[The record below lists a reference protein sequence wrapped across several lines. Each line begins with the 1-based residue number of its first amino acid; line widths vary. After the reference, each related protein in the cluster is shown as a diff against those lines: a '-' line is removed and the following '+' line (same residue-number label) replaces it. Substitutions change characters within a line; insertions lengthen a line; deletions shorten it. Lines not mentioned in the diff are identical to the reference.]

1 LFCGGASLVESGV
14 LAMTRVRQGRGER
27 RPIETREATVESMSH
42 DGRGV
47 VRIDGKATFVHGAL
61 PGERV
66 RLRIARRHRNF
77 DEAETA
83 AVLEPSADRVE
94 PACERFG
101 VCGGCSL
108 QHLDPRAQIASKQ
121 QVLLDA
127 LRHIGDLEPERVFAP
142 VTGPSPWGY
151 RRKARLGVKFVAK
164 KAKALVGFRERNS
177 SFVTDTDRCPVL
189 HPRVGETLGAL
200 ATLIGSL
207 DIRDRVPQV
216 EVAMGDE
223 ACVFVFRTLVPPS
236 AADADRL
243 RSFGGAH
250 GVAVYVQEGGLDSIR
265 PLDPPGVQLTY
276 ALPEFGVE
284 LEFRPGDFTQV
295 NFDVNRLMVARAV
308 ELLRPQGCE
317 RVLDLFCG
325 LGNFTLPIARRA
337 AEVVGVEGEAGL
349 VARARANAL
358 RNGIGNARFVTA
370 NLYAAL
376 DAEPWA
382 HERFEAALLDPPRTG
397 AIELLP
403 LLPRLGVARLVYV
416 SCYPGTL
423 ARDAAELV
431 HRHGYR
437 LAGAGAMDMFPHT
450 AHVESI
456 AVFER
461 R

>member
-1 LFCGGASLVESGV
+1 MQRRRERQRPE
-14 LAMTRVRQGRGER
+14 LA
-27 RPIETREATVESMSH
+27 REAVIESSSH

-47 VRIDGKATFVHGAL
+47 ARIDGKATFVHGAL

-66 RLRIARRHRNF
+66 RLRVVRHHRNF
-77 DEAETA
+77 DEAETE

-94 PACERFG
+94 PACPRFG

-108 QHLDPRAQIASKQ
+108 QHVAPVAQIESKQ
-121 QVLLDA
+121 QALLDA
-127 LRHIGDLEPERVFAP
+127 LRHIGHLEPERIFAP
-142 VTGPSPWGY
+142 IVGSSPWGY
-151 RRKARLGVKFVAK
+151 RRKARLGVKYVGK
-164 KAKALVGFRERNS
+164 KGKVLVGFRERSS
-177 SFVTDTDRCPVL
+177 SFVTDTERCPVL
-189 HPRVGETLGAL
+189 HPRVGEALTAL
-200 ATLIGSL
+200 ATQIGSL
-207 DIRDRVPQV
+207 DIRERVPQV

-223 ACVFVFRTLVPPS
+223 RCILVFRVLAPPS
-236 AADADRL
+236 AGDAERL
-243 RSFGGAH
+243 RSFGAAH
-250 GVAVYVQEGGLDSIR
+250 GFVVYLQEGGLDSIR

-276 ALPEFGVE
+276 ALPEFDVE

-295 NFDVNRLMVARAV
+295 NFEVNRLMVARAV
-308 ELLRPQGCE
+308 ELLRPQPQE

-325 LGNFTLPIARRA
+325 LGNFTLPLARRA

-358 RNGIGNARFVTA
+358 RNGIGNARFYTA

-376 DAEPWA
+376 DAEPWLR
-382 HERFEAALLDPPRTG
+382 ERFEAALLDPPRTG
-397 AIELLP
+397 AVEVLP
-403 LLPRLGVARLVYV
+403 LLPRLGVERLVYV

-431 HRHGYR
+431 QRHGYR
-437 LAGAGAMDMFPHT
+437 LVGAGAMDMFPHT

-456 AVFER
+456 AVFQR

>member
-1 LFCGGASLVESGV
+1 MQRRRERQRPE
-14 LAMTRVRQGRGER
+14 LA
-27 RPIETREATVESMSH
+27 REAVIESSSH

-47 VRIDGKATFVHGAL
+47 ARIDGKATFVHGAL

-66 RLRIARRHRNF
+66 RLRVVRHHRNF
-77 DEAETA
+77 DEAETE

-94 PACERFG
+94 PACPRFG

-108 QHLDPRAQIASKQ
+108 QHVAPVAQIESKQ
-121 QVLLDA
+121 QALLDA
-127 LRHIGDLEPERVFAP
+127 LRHIGHLEPERVFAP
-142 VTGPSPWGY
+142 IVGSSPWGY
-151 RRKARLGVKFVAK
+151 RRKARLGVKYVGK
-164 KAKALVGFRERNS
+164 KGKVLVGFRERSS
-177 SFVTDTDRCPVL
+177 SFVTDTERCPVL
-189 HPRVGETLGAL
+189 HPRVGEALGAL

-207 DIRDRVPQV
+207 DIRERVPQV

-223 ACVFVFRTLVPPS
+223 RCILVFRVLAPPS
-236 AADADRL
+236 AGDAERL
-243 RSFGGAH
+243 RSFGAAH
-250 GVAVYVQEGGLDSIR
+250 GFVVYLQEGGLDSIR

-276 ALPEFGVE
+276 ALPEFDVE

-295 NFDVNRLMVARAV
+295 NFEVNRLMVARAV
-308 ELLRPQGCE
+308 ELLRPQPQE

-325 LGNFTLPIARRA
+325 LGNFTLPLARRA

-358 RNGIGNARFVTA
+358 RNGIGNARFYTA

-376 DAEPWA
+376 DAEPWLR
-382 HERFEAALLDPPRTG
+382 ERFEAALLDPPRTG
-397 AIELLP
+397 AVEVLP
-403 LLPRLGVARLVYV
+403 LLPRLDVERLVYV

-431 HRHGYR
+431 QRHGYR
-437 LAGAGAMDMFPHT
+437 LVGAGAMDMFPHT

-456 AVFER
+456 AVFQR

>member
-1 LFCGGASLVESGV
+1 MQRRRERQRPE
-14 LAMTRVRQGRGER
+14 LA
-27 RPIETREATVESMSH
+27 REAVIESSSH

-47 VRIDGKATFVHGAL
+47 ARIDGKATFVHGAL

-66 RLRIARRHRNF
+66 RLRVVRHHRNF
-77 DEAETA
+77 DEAETE

-94 PACERFG
+94 PACPRFG

-108 QHLDPRAQIASKQ
+108 QHVAPVAQIESKQ
-121 QVLLDA
+121 QALLDV
-127 LRHIGDLEPERVFAP
+127 LRHIGHLEPERVFAP
-142 VTGPSPWGY
+142 IVGSSPWGY
-151 RRKARLGVKFVAK
+151 RRKARLGVKYVGK
-164 KAKALVGFRERNS
+164 KGKVLVGFRERSS
-177 SFVTDTDRCPVL
+177 SFVTDTERCPVL
-189 HPRVGETLGAL
+189 HPRVGEALTAL

-207 DIRDRVPQV
+207 DIRERVPQV

-223 ACVFVFRTLVPPS
+223 RCILVFRVLAPPS
-236 AADADRL
+236 AGDAERL
-243 RSFGGAH
+243 RSFGATH
-250 GVAVYVQEGGLDSIR
+250 GFVVYLQEGGLDSIR

-276 ALPEFGVE
+276 ALPEFDVE

-295 NFDVNRLMVARAV
+295 NFEVNRLMVARAV
-308 ELLRPQGCE
+308 ELLRPQPQE

-325 LGNFTLPIARRA
+325 LGNFTLPLARRA

-349 VARARANAL
+349 VTRARANAL
-358 RNGIGNARFVTA
+358 RNGIGNARFYTA

-376 DAEPWA
+376 DAEPWLR
-382 HERFEAALLDPPRTG
+382 ERFAAALLDPPRTG
-397 AIELLP
+397 AVEVLP
-403 LLPRLGVARLVYV
+403 LLPRLGVERLVYV

-431 HRHGYR
+431 QRHGYR
-437 LAGAGAMDMFPHT
+437 LVGAGAMDMFPHT

>member
-1 LFCGGASLVESGV
+1 MQRRRERQRPE
-14 LAMTRVRQGRGER
+14 LA
-27 RPIETREATVESMSH
+27 REAVIESSSH

-47 VRIDGKATFVHGAL
+47 ARIDGKATFVHGAL

-66 RLRIARRHRNF
+66 RLRVVRHHRNF
-77 DEAETA
+77 DEAEA
-83 AVLEPSADRVE
+83 EAVLEPSADRVE
-94 PACERFG
+94 PACPRFG

-108 QHLDPRAQIASKQ
+108 QHVAPVAQIESKQ
-121 QVLLDA
+121 QALLDA
-127 LRHIGDLEPERVFAP
+127 LRHIGHLEPERVFAP
-142 VTGPSPWGY
+142 IVGSSPWGY
-151 RRKARLGVKFVAK
+151 RRKARLGVKYVGK
-164 KAKALVGFRERNS
+164 KGKVLVGFRERSS
-177 SFVTDTDRCPVL
+177 SFVTDTERCPVL
-189 HPRVGETLGAL
+189 HPRVGEALTAL
-200 ATLIGSL
+200 ATQIGSL
-207 DIRDRVPQV
+207 DIRERVPQV

-223 ACVFVFRTLVPPS
+223 RCILVFRVLAPPS
-236 AADADRL
+236 AGDAERL
-243 RSFGGAH
+243 RSFGAAH
-250 GVAVYVQEGGLDSIR
+250 GFVVYLQEGGLDSIR

-276 ALPEFGVE
+276 ALPEFDVE

-295 NFDVNRLMVARAV
+295 NFEVNRLMVARAV
-308 ELLRPQGCE
+308 ELLRPQPQE

-325 LGNFTLPIARRA
+325 LGNFTLPLARRA

-358 RNGIGNARFVTA
+358 RNGIGNARFYTA

-376 DAEPWA
+376 DAEPWLR
-382 HERFEAALLDPPRTG
+382 ERFEAALLDPPRTG
-397 AIELLP
+397 AVEVLP
-403 LLPRLGVARLVYV
+403 LLPRLGVERLVYV

-431 HRHGYR
+431 QRHGYR
-437 LAGAGAMDMFPHT
+437 LVGAGAMDMFPHT

>member
-1 LFCGGASLVESGV
+1 MQRRRERQRPE
-14 LAMTRVRQGRGER
+14 LA
-27 RPIETREATVESMSH
+27 REAVIESSSH

-47 VRIDGKATFVHGAL
+47 ARIDGKATFVHGAL

-66 RLRIARRHRNF
+66 RLRVVRHHRNF
-77 DEAETA
+77 DEAETE

-94 PACERFG
+94 PACPRFG

-108 QHLDPRAQIASKQ
+108 QHVAPVAQIESKQ
-121 QVLLDA
+121 QALLDA
-127 LRHIGDLEPERVFAP
+127 LRHIGHLEPERVFAP
-142 VTGPSPWGY
+142 IVGSSPWGY
-151 RRKARLGVKFVAK
+151 RRKARLGVKYVGK
-164 KAKALVGFRERNS
+164 KGKVLVGFRERSS
-177 SFVTDTDRCPVL
+177 SFVTDTERCPVL
-189 HPRVGETLGAL
+189 HPRVGEAL
-200 ATLIGSL
+200 AALAALIGSL
-207 DIRDRVPQV
+207 DIRERVPQV

-223 ACVFVFRTLVPPS
+223 RCILVFRVLAPPS
-236 AADADRL
+236 AGDAERL
-243 RSFGGAH
+243 RSFGAAH
-250 GVAVYVQEGGLDSIR
+250 GFVVYLQEGGLDSIR

-276 ALPEFGVE
+276 ALPEFDVE

-295 NFDVNRLMVARAV
+295 NFEVNRLMVARAV
-308 ELLRPQGCE
+308 ELLRPQPQE

-325 LGNFTLPIARRA
+325 LGNFTLPLARRA

-358 RNGIGNARFVTA
+358 RNGIGNARFYTA

-376 DAEPWA
+376 DAEPWLR
-382 HERFEAALLDPPRTG
+382 ERFEAALLDPPRTG
-397 AIELLP
+397 AVEVLP
-403 LLPRLGVARLVYV
+403 LLPRLGVERLVYV

-431 HRHGYR
+431 QRHGYR
-437 LAGAGAMDMFPHT
+437 LVGAGAMDMFPHT

-456 AVFER
+456 AVFQR

>member
-1 LFCGGASLVESGV
+1 MQRRRERQRPE
-14 LAMTRVRQGRGER
+14 LA
-27 RPIETREATVESMSH
+27 REAVIESSSH

-47 VRIDGKATFVHGAL
+47 ARIDGKATFVHGAL

-66 RLRIARRHRNF
+66 RLRVVRHHRNF
-77 DEAETA
+77 DEAEA
-83 AVLEPSADRVE
+83 EAVLEPSADRVE
-94 PACERFG
+94 PACPRFG

-108 QHLDPRAQIASKQ
+108 QHVAPVAQIESKQ
-121 QVLLDA
+121 QALLDA
-127 LRHIGDLEPERVFAP
+127 LRHIGHLEPERVFAP
-142 VTGPSPWGY
+142 IVGSSPWGY
-151 RRKARLGVKFVAK
+151 RRKARLGVKYVGK
-164 KAKALVGFRERNS
+164 KGKVLVGFRERSS
-177 SFVTDTDRCPVL
+177 SFVTDTERCPVL
-189 HPRVGETLGAL
+189 HPRVGEALGAL

-207 DIRDRVPQV
+207 DIRERVPQV

-223 ACVFVFRTLVPPS
+223 RCILVFRVLAPPS
-236 AADADRL
+236 AGDAERL
-243 RSFGGAH
+243 RSFGAAH
-250 GVAVYVQEGGLDSIR
+250 GFVVYLQEGGLDSIR

-276 ALPEFGVE
+276 ALPEFDVE

-295 NFDVNRLMVARAV
+295 NFEVNRLMVARAV
-308 ELLRPQGCE
+308 ELLRPQPQE

-325 LGNFTLPIARRA
+325 LGNFTLPLARRA

-358 RNGIGNARFVTA
+358 RNGIGNARFYTA

-376 DAEPWA
+376 DAEPWLR
-382 HERFEAALLDPPRTG
+382 ERFAAALLDPPRTG
-397 AIELLP
+397 AVEVLP
-403 LLPRLGVARLVYV
+403 LLPRLGVERLVYV

-431 HRHGYR
+431 QRHGYR
-437 LAGAGAMDMFPHT
+437 LVGAGAMDMFPHT

-456 AVFER
+456 AVFQR

>member
-1 LFCGGASLVESGV
+1 MQRRRERQRPE
-14 LAMTRVRQGRGER
+14 LA
-27 RPIETREATVESMSH
+27 REAVIESSSH

-47 VRIDGKATFVHGAL
+47 ARIDGKATFVHGAL

-66 RLRIARRHRNF
+66 RLRVVRHHRNF
-77 DEAETA
+77 DEAETE

-94 PACERFG
+94 PACPRFG

-108 QHLDPRAQIASKQ
+108 QHVAPVAQIESKQ
-121 QVLLDA
+121 QALLDA
-127 LRHIGDLEPERVFAP
+127 LRHIGQLEPERVFAP
-142 VTGPSPWGY
+142 IVGSSPWGY
-151 RRKARLGVKFVAK
+151 RRKARLGVKYVGK
-164 KAKALVGFRERNS
+164 KGKVLVGFRERSS
-177 SFVTDTDRCPVL
+177 SFVTDTERCPVL
-189 HPRVGETLGAL
+189 HPRVGEALTAL

-207 DIRDRVPQV
+207 DIRERVPQV

-223 ACVFVFRTLVPPS
+223 RCILVFRVLAPPS
-236 AADADRL
+236 AGDAERL
-243 RSFGGAH
+243 RSFGAAH
-250 GVAVYVQEGGLDSIR
+250 GFVVYLQEGGLDSIR

-276 ALPEFGVE
+276 ALPEFDVE

-295 NFDVNRLMVARAV
+295 NFEVNRLMVARAV
-308 ELLRPQGCE
+308 ELLRPQPQE

-325 LGNFTLPIARRA
+325 LGNFTLPLARRA

-349 VARARANAL
+349 VKRARANAL
-358 RNGIGNARFVTA
+358 RNGIGNARFYTA
-370 NLYAAL
+370 NLYGAL
-376 DAEPWA
+376 DAEPWLR
-382 HERFEAALLDPPRTG
+382 ERFEAALLDPPRTG
-397 AIELLP
+397 AVEVLP
-403 LLPRLGVARLVYV
+403 LLPRLGVERLVYV

-431 HRHGYR
+431 QRHGYR
-437 LAGAGAMDMFPHT
+437 LAGVGAMDMFPHT

>member
-1 LFCGGASLVESGV
+1 MQRRRERQRPE
-14 LAMTRVRQGRGER
+14 LA
-27 RPIETREATVESMSH
+27 REAVIESSSH

-47 VRIDGKATFVHGAL
+47 ARIDGKATFVHGAL

-66 RLRIARRHRNF
+66 RLRVVRHHRNF
-77 DEAETA
+77 DEAETE

-94 PACERFG
+94 PACPRFG

-108 QHLDPRAQIASKQ
+108 QHVAPVAQIESKQ
-121 QVLLDA
+121 QALLDA
-127 LRHIGDLEPERVFAP
+127 LRHIGHLEPERVFAP
-142 VTGPSPWGY
+142 IVGSSPWGY
-151 RRKARLGVKFVAK
+151 RRKARLGVKYVGK
-164 KAKALVGFRERNS
+164 KGKVLVGFRERSS
-177 SFVTDTDRCPVL
+177 SFVTDTERCPVL
-189 HPRVGETLGAL
+189 HPRVGEAL
-200 ATLIGSL
+200 AALAALIGSL
-207 DIRDRVPQV
+207 DIRERVPQV

-223 ACVFVFRTLVPPS
+223 RCILVFRVLAPPS
-236 AADADRL
+236 AGDAERL
-243 RSFGGAH
+243 RSFGAAH
-250 GVAVYVQEGGLDSIR
+250 GFVVYLQEGGLDSIR

-276 ALPEFGVE
+276 ALPEFDVE

-295 NFDVNRLMVARAV
+295 NFEVNRLMVARAV
-308 ELLRPQGCE
+308 ELLRPQPQE

-325 LGNFTLPIARRA
+325 LGNFTLPLARRA

-358 RNGIGNARFVTA
+358 RNGIGNARFYTA

-376 DAEPWA
+376 DAEPWLR
-382 HERFEAALLDPPRTG
+382 ERFEAALLDPPRTG
-397 AIELLP
+397 AVEVLP
-403 LLPRLGVARLVYV
+403 LLPRLGVERLVYV

-431 HRHGYR
+431 QRHGYR
-437 LAGAGAMDMFPHT
+437 LAGVGAMDMFPHT